1 MGVKF
6 FAFFTEGV
14 DKPSK
19 QVFTRVFLEAGG
31 REDLFALKISR
42 SEAKKNKSKT
52 KAKRSPQNAKENRE
66 TRVVDEER
74 EKSKTIRADKKKHP
88 VKRIC
93 TH

>member
-31 REDLFALKISR
+31 GREDLRPQNQPLRGEEKQ
-42 SEAKKNKSKT
+42 KQNKSK
-52 KAKRSPQNAKENRE
+52 AKPPKRE
-66 TRVVDEER
+66 R
-74 EKSKTIRADKKKHP
+74 KSRDQS
-88 VKRIC
+88 R
-93 TH
+93 

>member
-31 REDLFALKISR
+31 REDRPPS
-42 SEAKKNKSKT
+42 KSAAPRRRKT
-52 KAKRSPQNAKENRE
+52 KAKQKQSEAPK
-66 TRVVDEER
+66 TRKKIERPESLMKR
-74 EKSKTIRADKKKHP
+74 EKRAKPYARTKKSTP
-88 VKRIC
+88 
-93 TH
+93 

>member
-31 REDLFALKISR
+31 GREDLRPQNRPLRGGEKQ
-42 SEAKKNKSKT
+42 SKT

-66 TRVVDEER
+66 TSR
-74 EKSKTIRADKKKHP
+74 
-88 VKRIC
+88 
-93 TH
+93 

>member
-19 QVFTRVFLEAGG
+19 QVFRVFYVEAGG
-31 REDLFALKISR
+31 REDLRPQNRPLRGGEKQ
-42 SEAKKNKSKT
+42 SKT

-66 TRVVDEER
+66 TSR
-74 EKSKTIRADKKKHP
+74 
-88 VKRIC
+88 
-93 TH
+93 